1 MFSLDDRVAV
11 VTGGTGVLGAAMARG
26 LSDAGARV
34 ALLGRRQKAV
44 DEMAAAIGQTGRDA
58 AGFSADVLNRDQLE
72 EAKRGILQRWG
83 RIDIVVNAAGGN
95 VAAATVPKG
104 GSFFDVS
111 DDALREVISVNLV
124 GTMVSCQVF
133 GAHLAQQGEGCI
145 VNVSSMAAQRALSRV
160 GGYGAAKA
168 GVEQFTRWLA
178 VDLAR
183 LHGDRLR
190 VNAIAPGFFLG
201 EQNRD
206 LLLHADG
213 SLTERGREIIA
224 HTPAGRFG
232 DAADVV
238 GTLIWLCSPGAR
250 FVNGVVV
257 HVDGGFAASG
267 GV

>member
-1 MFSLDDRVAV
+1 
-11 VTGGTGVLGAAMARG
+11 
-26 LSDAGARV
+26 
-34 ALLGRRQKAV
+34 
-44 DEMAAAIGQTGRDA
+44 
-58 AGFSADVLNRDQLE
+58 
-72 EAKRGILQRWG
+72 
-83 RIDIVVNAAGGN
+83 
-95 VAAATVPKG
+95 
-104 GSFFDVS
+104 
-111 DDALREVISVNLV
+111 
-124 GTMVSCQVF
+124 
-133 GAHLAQQGEGCI
+133 
-145 VNVSSMAAQRALSRV
+145 
-160 GGYGAAKA
+160 
-168 GVEQFTRWLA
+168 VEQFTRWLA